1 MKKRTIIVGM
11 AAILLLL
18 VAGYFW
24 GPSSVP
30 AGQPQLLTLTSDNF
44 HEFESA
50 FDSDTSAARLVL
62 LLSPT

>member
-1 MKKRTIIVGM
+1 MKKRIIVVST
-11 AAILLLL
+11 AVILLL
-18 VAGYFW
+18 VAAYFW

-30 AGQPQLLTLTSDNF
+30 AGQPQLLSLTPGNF
-44 HEFESA
+44 HEFQAA

>member
-1 MKKRTIIVGM
+1 MKKRIIIIGT
-11 AAILLLL
+11 AAILLL
-18 VAGYFW
+18 VAAAYFW

-30 AGQPQLLTLTSDNF
+30 TGQPQLLTLTSDNF

-50 FDSDTSAARLVL
+50 FDSDTTAPRLVL